1 MTNTPQAHH
10 THQQGGVGSSP
21 GAGRVEPASVR
32 TIHPGPDDEFPVR
45 VEDYGSGRPV
55 VFIHGLVGLNKH
67 WRDAVDAIAHRS
79 RCLLFEAP
87 LLSMRGPNCT
97 VEGVAGLLGEAIASV
112 VDEPAVIVGSSFGG
126 HVALRIVLDHPER
139 AAGLVL
145 VGSSGL
151 YEEPYEE
158 EIEQVVKKDVQHR
171 PSRSWMDKKIT
182 ELFFDR
188 AKMPPGIVDEA
199 FAELSQRR
207 AARAMVKLSKSSRR
221 DHMGDRLH
229 AITAPTLVLWGRQDI
244 VTPPRVAEELCS
256 LLPDARLRWIDQCGH
271 APMIE
276 QPQAFNAAL
285 IAFLDELWSDDAEA
299 RSASRQVVV

>member
-1 MTNTPQAHH
+1 MTNTSQGHH
-10 THQQGGVGSSP
+10 ITDPGGAGRS
-21 GAGRVEPASVR
+21 GRVEPTRVR
-32 TIHPGPDDEFPVR
+32 ILHPGQDHEFPVR
-45 VEDYGSGRPV
+45 LEEYGAGRPV

-67 WRDAVDAIAHRS
+67 WRDAVDAIAHRA

-87 LLSMRGPNCT
+87 LLTMRGPNCT
-97 VEGVAGLLGEAIASV
+97 VEGVASLLGEAIATV
-112 VDEPAVIVGSSFGG
+112 VAEPTVLVGSSFGG
-126 HVALRIVLDHPER
+126 HVTLRIALDRPELVG
-139 AAGLVL
+139 GLVL

-158 EIEQVVKKDVQHR
+158 EIEQVVKRDVQHR
-171 PSRSWMDKKIT
+171 PSHSWMDKKIA
-182 ELFFDR
+182 ELFYDR

-221 DHMGDRLH
+221 DHMGDRLPRI
-229 AITAPTLVLWGRQDI
+229 AAPTLVLWGREDI

-256 LLPDARLRWIDQCGH
+256 LLPDARLCWIDKCGH

-285 IAFLDELWSDDAEA
+285 VAFLDELWSDDAEA
-299 RSASRQVVV
+299 RPSSRQVVV